1 MWLSGLAQSWGAEK
15 QWLSHMLG
23 LSPDALHV
31 HVSIA
36 IMLGAAIVW
45 RRRMDHLLP
54 WATVFVLELLNEFL
68 DLSAPP
74 TAENAF
80 HASLH
85 DVYNT
90 MFLPTLVL
98 LCLRFTR
105 TWRRA

>member
-1 MWLSGLAQSWGAEK
+1 MSLSDVAQSWGMEK
-15 QWLSHMLG
+15 FRLSQMLG

-31 HVSIA
+31 HVSIMV
-36 IMLGAAIVW
+36 MLCAAILW

-54 WATVFVLELLNEFL
+54 WLTVLAIEFLNELL
-68 DLSAPP
+68 DLSVPANG
-74 TAENAF
+74 ENTI